1 MRPVGAAGQAV
12 GDHLGQRIR
21 PHGLDGGDP
30 GRRVGVLQQVGH
42 RGAGL
47 GDIDQHVATQ
57 LHQAWT
63 AERWVEQPPKQ
74 AGMVE
79 IARQDIV
86 RCHDVSGPGR
96 PGDDVGAGYWQ
107 LGTMMEA
114 FDVVIIGAG
123 AAGLMC
129 AISAGRRGR
138 RVLVL
143 DHADSPGKKILI
155 SGGGRCNFTN
165 REVRAENFLSGNR
178 HFARSALARYRPE
191 DFIALLQR
199 HGIAWHEKTLGQ
211 LFCDGSA
218 RQVVAMLLAECEA
231 AGVTLRCNCP
241 VTDIGRS
248 DRFRIETA
256 SGSVTASSLVLATG
270 GLSIPKMGAT
280 GFAHEVAARFDLAL
294 TPIRP
299 ALVPLTF
306 GGEDGAVMHALSG
319 VALPVAATY
328 GRTRF
333 KEALLFTHRGLSG
346 PAILQISSYWREG
359 EPIALELLPD
369 ATRLLLERKR
379 ARPRAEA
386 RTVLGELLPTRLAQ
400 ALAERHLPVAGDR
413 QHPRPSAASAR
424 RPARR
429 VAADPERHRGLCQG
443 GGDRRR
449 HRHHRPVVAHH
460 GVHHGARPVRPSAR
474 RSTSPAGSAAIISS
488 GPGPAA
494 GSPARRHR
502 GGRWPPPCR
511 ARIEIRSM
519 AETAM
524 MRKYILMA
532 ACAVACLTHQA
543 VAAPQS
549 DSFLQHA
556 VDAPTRTDKFK
567 ARDAARHPV
576 QELAFFGVRPRSTV
590 VEIWPGGGYWT
601 QILAPALYA
610 HGTYYAAFGGPDGDK
625 DEAHFA
631 MSPAFR
637 QMLDQHPEIYGRVK
651 PTVFGAHHPEL
662 APPGSAGLRA
672 DLPQPA
678 QLDGRRRRPETA
690 RGNPSCPE
698 GPAACSASRSIAA
711 TPARRRIRRPKAAMC
726 GRIMRRP

>member
-1 MRPVGAAGQAV
+1 
-12 GDHLGQRIR
+12 
-21 PHGLDGGDP
+21 
-30 GRRVGVLQQVGH
+30 
-42 RGAGL
+42 
-47 GDIDQHVATQ
+47 
-57 LHQAWT
+57 
-63 AERWVEQPPKQ
+63 
-74 AGMVE
+74 
-79 IARQDIV
+79 
-86 RCHDVSGPGR
+86 
-96 PGDDVGAGYWQ
+96 
-107 LGTMMEA
+107 MEA

-256 SGSVTASSLVLATG
+256 AGSVTASSLVLATG

-400 ALAERHLPVAGDR
+400 ALAERHLPSQEIGNIPDRPLRQLGDLLAGWRLTPSGTEGYAKAEVTGGGIDTTGLSSRTMESTTVPGLFAIGEAVDVTGWLGGYNFQWAWASGWVAGE
-413 QHPRPSAASAR
+413 AA
-424 RPARR
+424 
-429 VAADPERHRGLCQG
+429 
-443 GGDRRR
+443 
-449 HRHHRPVVAHH
+449 
-460 GVHHGARPVRPSAR
+460 
-474 RSTSPAGSAAIISS
+474 
-488 GPGPAA
+488 
-494 GSPARRHR
+494 
-502 GGRWPPPCR
+502 
-511 ARIEIRSM
+511 
-519 AETAM
+519 
-524 MRKYILMA
+524 
-532 ACAVACLTHQA
+532 
-543 VAAPQS
+543 
-549 DSFLQHA
+549 
-556 VDAPTRTDKFK
+556 
-567 ARDAARHPV
+567 
-576 QELAFFGVRPRSTV
+576 
-590 VEIWPGGGYWT
+590 
-601 QILAPALYA
+601 
-610 HGTYYAAFGGPDGDK
+610 
-625 DEAHFA
+625 
-631 MSPAFR
+631 
-637 QMLDQHPEIYGRVK
+637 
-651 PTVFGAHHPEL
+651 
-662 APPGSAGLRA
+662 
-672 DLPQPA
+672 
-678 QLDGRRRRPETA
+678 
-690 RGNPSCPE
+690 
-698 GPAACSASRSIAA
+698 
-711 TPARRRIRRPKAAMC
+711 
-726 GRIMRRP
+726 